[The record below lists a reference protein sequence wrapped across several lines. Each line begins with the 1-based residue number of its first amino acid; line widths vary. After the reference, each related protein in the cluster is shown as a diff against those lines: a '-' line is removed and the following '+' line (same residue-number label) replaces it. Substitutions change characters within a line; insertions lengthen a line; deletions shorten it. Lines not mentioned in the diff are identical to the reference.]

1 MTHPTFFGQKS
12 FPVCVDAA
20 LDGRR
25 GESSH
30 SCHPVHAEVIASGRG
45 RVAGGYNAVVVGR
58 RPIDGEEMIP
68 PVSSPRWATSLLSSS
83 SPSFDFVIDRALS
96 STDVGR
102 PHRGIPDP
110 PPTAATSHSS
120 FDAARTPS
128 RHHAPRAIPPARVVI
143 TSAASNARRRGGAED
158 VPATASSSP
167 PRRRRVAIVVRG
179 GDEISYDDRRRDHDA
194 TIAATSPSR
203 HFSRC
208 HHRLSTSLLLLTAT
222 MRPLVSR

>member
-1 MTHPTFFGQKS
+1 MTYPTFFGKKS

-20 LDGRR
+20 LGGRE

-30 SCHPVHAEVIASGRG
+30 SCHPVHAEVIASGR
-45 RVAGGYNAVVVGR
+45 VGR
-58 RPIDGEEMIP
+58 RPIDGEETIP
-68 PVSSPRWATSLLSSS
+68 PASSPRRATSLLSSS

-102 PHRGIPDP
+102 PHRGLPDP

-120 FDAARTPS
+120 FDAARTPF
-128 RHHAPRAIPPARVVI
+128 RHHAPRAIPPVRVVI
-143 TSAASNARRRGGAED
+143 TSAATNARRRGGAES
-158 VPATASSSP
+158 SSSP

-179 GDEISYDDRRRDHDA
+179 GDEISSDDRPRNHDA
-194 TIAATSPSR
+194 TIAAASPSR

-208 HHRLSTSLLLLTAT
+208 HHRHRLHH
-222 MRPLVSR
+222 RCCC

>member
-58 RPIDGEEMIP
+58 RPIDGEEMISPFLP
-68 PVSSPRWATSLLSSS
+68 P
-83 SPSFDFVIDRALS
+83 
-96 STDVGR
+96 VGR
-102 PHRGIPDP
+102 PASCPPPPHHSTLSSIGLCPPPTSADPIAASPTP